1 MKTVDFHAHPVPD
14 AFRTGLSLLGIDV
27 LADDG
32 FPLPQWSAEAH
43 LKFMDEAGIDCS
55 VLSLPSPHIHHGS
68 DVASLKA
75 ARAINDEL
83 CVLSAAHPDR
93 FLWTAC
99 LPLPYAEGS
108 LQEIRR
114 CLDVL
119 GAAGVKVPTNADGI
133 YLGDPAMDDV
143 MAALNERHALVI
155 LHPCRAQERPVNV
168 ITGQVAA
175 LYEYP
180 ADTTRAVLNMIAH
193 RTMTRFPNI
202 RFLVPHC
209 GSFLPYM
216 LQRFTGV
223 SGILSS
229 MGRMETVDAQA
240 EFSRLWFDIAGD
252 PEPVALDMLRMVAG
266 DDHIVFGT
274 DYPHSPASVILK
286 KKSHFDANP
295 RYDAVRTKIYAENA
309 LRLLDKKEGQL

>member
-32 FPLPQWSAEAH
+32 FPLPQWSAEDH

-133 YLGDPAMDDV
+133 YLRDPAMDDV

-155 LHPCRAQERPVNV
+155 LHPCRAQERPANV

-209 GSFLPYM
+209 GSFCRAADGERRP
-216 LQRFTGV
+216 
-223 SGILSS
+223 IN
-229 MGRMETVDAQA
+229 
-240 EFSRLWFDIAGD
+240 
-252 PEPVALDMLRMVAG
+252 
-266 DDHIVFGT
+266 
-274 DYPHSPASVILK
+274 ASVRSCRIRALFPTRITSARIIRNLK
-286 KKSHFDANP
+286 MRSLFWNTVSMH
-295 RYDAVRTKIYAENA
+295 
-309 LRLLDKKEGQL
+309 LLIRSL